1 MVNLLFFFAFMPYI
15 SFGLK
20 APSNIQPY
28 FLLIGWVAAIA
39 WLVKKNFRVLVAND
53 TKILFVIG
61 VFLVVYINPMNE
73 LSYGQWLR
81 KSWSVLLI
89 LGSVFVFSA
98 SGLSKAKIPLLA
110 ALSCYSLFSLLH
122 YLHPAFYLSL
132 SGFFVELRDVEI
144 GIRGTAS
151 LAPEATDMSF
161 TMVYL
166 GVFTALMKH
175 HKLISKRL
183 ASFCFLLCVLNVFA
197 SLAISGFVALF
208 GLLTLWIVRNDSL
221 KFGRF
226 FLILVVIV
234 FFSILSLNF
243 DSDSDSDSG
252 LRVMDVLFNVVTD
265 PSLILETSFAH
276 RFVHL
281 YVGVIAIMETSGLGF
296 GAGSF
301 TEYASDLFV
310 AHNVSAQL
318 SLNSYYSFAVWETL
332 KESPV
337 SMIGMLMFE
346 YGVFGIVVVL
356 FLITIPLRSTVQH
369 KSYLSFMIFLTL
381 FQSFPLSYPLMWVII
396 GYVISE
402 KTRYESEKIWY
413 ASPN

>member
-1 MVNLLFFFAFMPYI
+1 MPYI

-20 APSNIQPY
+20 VPSNIQPY

-39 WLVKKNFRVLVAND
+39 WLVKNNFRALAAND
-53 TKILFVIG
+53 IKILFVIG
-61 VFLVVYINPMNE
+61 VFLMVYINPMNE
-73 LSYGQWLR
+73 LNYGQWIR
-81 KSWSVLLI
+81 KSWSIFLI
-89 LGSVFVFSA
+89 LGSVFVISL
-98 SGLSKAKIPLLA
+98 SGLSKAKIPLVA
-110 ALSCYSLFSLLH
+110 AISFYSLFSLLH
-122 YLHPAFYLSL
+122 YLQPEFYLSL
-132 SGFFVELRDVEI
+132 SSFFVELRDVEI
-144 GIRGTAS
+144 GIRGTPS

-175 HKLISKRL
+175 HKHISKRL
-183 ASFCFLLCVLNVFA
+183 ANFCFSLCALNVLA

-208 GLLTLWIVRNDSL
+208 GLLALWIVKNHL
-221 KFGRF
+221 VKFGMI
-226 FLILVVIV
+226 FLILVTIV
-234 FFSILSLNF
+234 FLNALSLTF
-243 DSDSDSDSG
+243 DSDTG
-252 LRVMDVLFNVVTD
+252 LRVMDLLFYMMTD

-281 YVGVIAIMETSGLGF
+281 YVGVIAIIETGGFGF

-301 TEYASDLFV
+301 TENASDLFV
-310 AHNVSAQL
+310 AHNLSAQL
-318 SLNSYYSFAVWETL
+318 SLNSYYSVAVWETL

-356 FLITIPLRSTVQH
+356 FLITIPLRSTLQH

-381 FQSFPLSYPLMWVII
+381 FQSFPLSYPAMWVVI
-396 GYVISE
+396 GYSIFE
-402 KTRYESEKIWY
+402 KTRYSSDK
-413 ASPN
+413 SLVHQS